1 MVNSRIRKVYGDI
14 SGITMKISREKVIL
28 EEDRHHCNRFCCT
41 QLYLKNFGDAS
52 DSEDKFDNDHVSDT
66 ETEFSE
72 ETVSESEDDNFEFLS
87 KESSGGEPEEEIDL
101 QGSEYVDNFEFLSKE
116 SSGGEPEEEIDLQG
130 SEYVAPSGMKLKS
143 YCGYKRKRLERN
155 IVNAHPTPTQYNYIV
170 EMQTHFLRY
179 PTCSLLEK

>member
-1 MVNSRIRKVYGDI
+1 M
-14 SGITMKISREKVIL
+14 
-28 EEDRHHCNRFCCT
+28 
-41 QLYLKNFGDAS
+41 
-52 DSEDKFDNDHVSDT
+52 SDT

-101 QGSEYVDNFEFLSKE
+101 QGSEYV
-116 SSGGEPEEEIDLQG
+116 
-130 SEYVAPSGMKLKS
+130 APSGMKLKS
-143 YCGYKRKRLERN
+143 CGYKRKRLERN

-170 EMQTHFLRY
+170 EMQTHFLKY